1 MFLRNERVGE
11 AMRVLLISANRE
23 FFPEPVFPLGAVFVG
38 EALRS
43 SGASVKIFDMQFH
56 RFPLRAL
63 KGELSRFRPSVVG
76 ISLRNIDNGSYPC
89 TRSYLPEYAEIVRTV
104 KSAVQARVIL
114 GGAGFTIFPEE
125 ILNALGGDAGIAGE
139 GEEGA
144 ISLCAG
150 NEYGVFAATPG
161 AGDFPEDIEE
171 LFPSFRKYR
180 TIGIQTSRGCPN
192 RCIYC
197 TYPILEGRRLRQRSP
212 EQVAR
217 EMELLSKKYG
227 KRSFVIVDSLF
238 NASEGH
244 LLQVLE
250 EILRLGLDIQFSC
263 YLQPRISDTSIIGL
277 LKRAGCVAIDFG
289 TDSGSLKMLSS
300 MNKGFIPEDIIKASE
315 ACTAEGIDFCHSLIF
330 GCPGETRET
339 IRETVRL
346 MDEVS
351 PRAVVAMT
359 GVRIYPGTEM
369 EVIARVEGYIAE
381 GESLLSP
388 CFYFSELGAD
398 NLMREVKSAVGSR
411 RNWFFPG
418 ERDRSASVGHRL
430 LYFLYRKGPL
440 WRTIQKIGWA
450 RP

>member
-1 MFLRNERVGE
+1 
-11 AMRVLLISANRE
+11 MRVLLISANRE

-38 EALRS
+38 NTLRS
-43 SGASVKIFDMQFH
+43 SGALVKIFDMQFH

-76 ISLRNIDNGSYPC
+76 ISLRNIDNASYPC
-89 TRSYLPEYAEIVRTV
+89 TRFYLPEYAEIVRTV
-104 KSAVQARVIL
+104 RSAVKARVIF

-161 AGDFPEDIEE
+161 DGNFPEDIEE

-180 TIGIQTSRGCPN
+180 TIGIQTSRGCRN

-197 TYPILEGRRLRQRSP
+197 TYPILEGRKLRPRKP
-212 EQVAR
+212 EQVAQ
-217 EMELLSKKYG
+217 EMEILSRKYG
-227 KRSFVIVDSLF
+227 KRDFFIVDSLF
-238 NASEGH
+238 NASEVH
-244 LLQVLE
+244 LLQALE

-289 TDSGSLKMLSS
+289 TDSGSMKMLLS
-300 MNKGFIPEDIIKASE
+300 MNKGFIPEDIRKASA
-315 ACTAEGIDFCHSLIF
+315 ACTAEGIDFSHSLIF
-330 GCPGETRET
+330 GGPGETRET
-339 IRETVRL
+339 IRETVKL

-369 EVIARVEGYIAE
+369 EMIARREGYIAE

-388 CFYFSELGAD
+388 RFYFSGLGAY
-398 NLMREVKSAVGSR
+398 NLIREVRSAACSR
-411 RNWFFPG
+411 RNWFLPG
-418 ERDRSASVGHRL
+418 ERDRSVSIGHRL

-440 WRTIQKIGWA
+440 WRTFKK
-450 RP
+450 